1 MPLPPAD
8 RTILIYEY
16 LTGGGLYSEG
26 PVGLPVASLLAEGA
40 AMVRALTA
48 DFAQIERCQV
58 HALCDAR
65 QRDLNLGHCARH
77 LIHNGAEELQVL
89 KHWSSRSD
97 WTVVIA
103 PETGYALSRR
113 IEVVEKAGGRLLGPG
128 AKWVQVA
135 SHKTDTAERL
145 AAAGVATPRLLRSL
159 GDAIYPDD
167 YPLIIKPVDGA
178 GCLGL
183 QRLDLPAPDHP
194 AAKTPGQWHIESW
207 VAGLPVSVSLLCR
220 DEETIVLPA
229 GQQCFSEGVHGHY
242 LGGRMPLSQ
251 PWRGRAERLAQE
263 AMRAL
268 PGARGFVGVDLIL
281 GNDQD
286 GSLDVVLEVNPRLT
300 TSYVGLRELLDQ
312 NLAELMLCLVEGRRC
327 DMVLPLRGVEFDAD
341 GTTRCLPGSPLLPV

>member
-1 MPLPPAD
+1 MPLLPAD

-26 PVGLPVASLLAEGA
+26 PAGSSVASLLAEGA
-40 AMVRALTA
+40 AMVRALTT
-48 DFAQIERCQV
+48 DFAQVERCQV

-65 QRDLNLGHCARH
+65 QRGLNLGHCVRH
-77 LIHNGAEELQVL
+77 LIHDEAEELQVL
-89 KHWSSRSD
+89 RHWSSRAD

-103 PETGYALSRR
+103 PETGGALSRR
-113 IEVVEKAGGRLLGPG
+113 VEVVEKAGGRLLGPS
-128 AKWVQVA
+128 ANWVQVA
-135 SHKTDTAERL
+135 SHKTETVARL
-145 AAAGVATPRLLRSL
+145 AAAGVATPRSLRSL
-159 GDAIYPDD
+159 SDAIYPDD
-167 YPLIIKPVDGA
+167 YPLIIKPIDGA

-183 QRLDLPAPDHP
+183 QRLELPIADHP
-194 AAKTPGQWHIESW
+194 AAKTPDPWHIESW

-220 DEETIVLPA
+220 DQETIVLPA
-229 GQQCFSEGVHGHY
+229 GQQCFSEGAHGNY
-242 LGGRMPLSQ
+242 LGGRMPLSE

-281 GNDQD
+281 GDDQN
-286 GSLDVVLEVNPRLT
+286 GSLDVVLELNPRLT

-312 NLAELMLCLVEGRRC
+312 NLAELMLCLVEGGRC

-341 GTTRCLPGSPLLPV
+341 GTTRNLPGSLTIPV